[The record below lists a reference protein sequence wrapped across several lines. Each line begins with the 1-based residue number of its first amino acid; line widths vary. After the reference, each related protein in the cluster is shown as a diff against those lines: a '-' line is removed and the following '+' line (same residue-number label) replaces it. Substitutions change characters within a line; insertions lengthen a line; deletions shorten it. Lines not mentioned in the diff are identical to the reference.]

1 MSRASRVGIRDIA
14 AAAGVGTATV
24 DRVLNGRPGVSA
36 ATRKRVLDASR
47 QLGARKHVAPPT
59 DYRLRVLVIRT
70 GLDDEFFMRIEAALD
85 EVAASSQ
92 PPIQLERLVRV
103 PSARLRKAVREAS
116 ERCHGIIVL
125 AHDGG
130 EVRLAIER
138 TIRRKIP
145 VVAMMSDLGVENPS
159 VYVGIDNVA
168 AGETAAWLI
177 SRYLHKPG
185 RVLLLTGSHT
195 YQLHRER
202 SRGFVDGLARWAPR
216 ATLVGPVDMDDLDA
230 KAATAVRR
238 ALARGNRIAA
248 IYNSGGANEGIRQ
261 VVASLP
267 PSERPL
273 WIAHETHAS
282 LVDLLREGLITTLI
296 DQRPETQA
304 YVGLQTILHAQGELD
319 AAPPP
324 LIEFRLVTPANI

>member
-1 MSRASRVGIRDIA
+1 MPSRIGINDIA
-14 AAAGVGTATV
+14 AAAGVSTATV

-47 QLGARKHVAPPT
+47 QLGARRHIASPA

-85 EVAASSQ
+85 QVAAESQ

-103 PSARLRKAVREAS
+103 PTSKLRQAVREAS
-116 ERCHGIIVL
+116 ERCHGVIVL

-130 EVRLAIER
+130 ELRLAVER
-138 TIRRKIP
+138 AIRRKIP
-145 VVAMMSDLGVENPS
+145 VVAMMSDLGMANHS

-168 AGETAAWLI
+168 AGRTAAWLI

-195 YQLHRER
+195 YLLHRER
-202 SRGFVDGLARWAPR
+202 SRGFVDGLAQWAPK
-216 ATLVGPVDMDDLDA
+216 ATLVGPIDMDDIDT
-230 KAATAVRR
+230 KAASAVRL

-267 PSERPL
+267 AAERPV
-273 WIAHETHAS
+273 WITHETHAS
-282 LVDLLREGLITTLI
+282 LVELLQEGLITTLI

-304 YVGLQTILHAQGELD
+304 FVGLQTILHAQGELD